1 MIGLGSDKKRRIDS
15 REWQYVPKFKDK
27 MIFWTLI
34 FQPAAHCA
42 DKSDLARLILSI
54 WNSDFFRHLFLKRL
68 PPSES
73 RTRRRFGCYVHVSS
87 RFSSPRHSYCLKV
100 SGQETIFLPPTQL
113 KLETLR
119 KWTLCRQRIQTLKN
133 RTWHVSAFT
142 KPQKVRSSANVKP
155 RKVNLGP
162 NWTFNTTWWHHLC
175 WFVTI
180 VQYSD
185 ITDMLWSL
193 HHWSLRYISGLIRQ
207 PAMYKK
213 NQIIHFNI
221 KTEEKGRAKNA
232 R

>member
-1 MIGLGSDKKRRIDS
+1 MVTNKNKQTTNQVILEQACSWPLRRQSFAKKRTNS

-54 WNSDFFRHLFLKRL
+54 WNSDFFRQLFLKRL

-73 RTRRRFGCYVHVSS
+73 RTRRRLGCYVHVSS

-119 KWTLCRQRIQTLKN
+119 KWTLCRQRIQTLK
-133 RTWHVSAFT
+133 
-142 KPQKVRSSANVKP
+142 K
-155 RKVNLGP
+155 
-162 NWTFNTTWWHHLC
+162 
-175 WFVTI
+175 
-180 VQYSD
+180 
-185 ITDMLWSL
+185 
-193 HHWSLRYISGLIRQ
+193 
-207 PAMYKK
+207 
-213 NQIIHFNI
+213 
-221 KTEEKGRAKNA
+221 
-232 R
+232 

>member
-1 MIGLGSDKKRRIDS
+1 MLAHLKRANS

-54 WNSDFFRHLFLKRL
+54 WNKDFFGQLFLKRF

-133 RTWHVSAFT
+133 RTCFGIYETS
-142 KPQKVRSSANVKP
+142 
-155 RKVNLGP
+155 
-162 NWTFNTTWWHHLC
+162 
-175 WFVTI
+175 
-180 VQYSD
+180 
-185 ITDMLWSL
+185 
-193 HHWSLRYISGLIRQ
+193 
-207 PAMYKK
+207 
-213 NQIIHFNI
+213 
-221 KTEEKGRAKNA
+221 KG
-232 R
+232 